1 MEEVKKETVALG
13 RGLFVF
19 GWRGTKQ
26 QFQMLEAVVKDC
38 LCIRRAQ
45 EEVDRASE

>member
-19 GWRGTKQ
+19 GWRDTKQ
-26 QFQMLEAVVKDC
+26 QFQMLEAVIKDR
-38 LCIRRAQ
+38 LCIRGVQ
-45 EEVDRASE
+45 EEVDGASE